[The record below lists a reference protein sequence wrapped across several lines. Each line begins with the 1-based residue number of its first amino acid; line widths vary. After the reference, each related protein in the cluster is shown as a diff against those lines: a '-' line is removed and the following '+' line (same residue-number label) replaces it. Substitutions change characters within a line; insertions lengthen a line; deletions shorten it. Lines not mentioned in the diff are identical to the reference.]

1 MQKTEKDTSQTS
13 LEKLKYTIGGSA
25 VSMAGFALAAEE
37 ASNDDP
43 ASGTNLSTLTE
54 PEIINVDS
62 GQHQS
67 NSSAT
72 AAQSTQGTA
81 AVLSEIP
88 DSSEPVI
95 ITIEDVAGNE
105 VLEAPTEETPDVSA
119 EIDDYAENIF
129 SDGELISQDAL
140 LPDEGLDIS
149 IISENVE
156 IISDP
161 DCLIADQYTD
171 NTAGD
176 LLDDFDLNNAEF
188 I

>member
-13 LEKLKYTIGGSA
+13 QEKLKYAIGGSV

-37 ASNDDP
+37 ASNEDP
-43 ASGTNLSTLTE
+43 LSDVSQSSQAD
-54 PEIINVDS
+54 PEILPIDP

-67 NSSAT
+67 SSSETAT
-72 AAQSTQGTA
+72 QSPIETA
-81 AVLSEIP
+81 SILAENP
-88 DSSEPVI
+88 NYDEPVI
-95 ITIEDVAGNE
+95 IMIEDIAE
-105 VLEAPTEETPDVSA
+105 DDVLEAPSYETPDVSA
-119 EIDDYAENIF
+119 EIEDYAGNIF
-129 SDGELISQDAL
+129 SDGELISQDGL
-140 LPDEGLDIS
+140 LPNEGLDIS

-161 DCLIADQYTD
+161 DCLIADQYAD

-176 LLDDFDLNNAEF
+176 LIDDIDLNNAEF

>member
-13 LEKLKYTIGGSA
+13 QEKLKYTIGGSA

-37 ASNDDP
+37 ASNEDP
-43 ASGTNLSTLTE
+43 VTDVSLSSQDE
-54 PEIINVDS
+54 PEILTVDP

-67 NSSAT
+67 SSYAT
-72 AAQSTQGTA
+72 TAQPAQGTA
-81 AVLSEIP
+81 VVLAENP
-88 DSSEPVI
+88 DSDAPVI
-95 ITIEDVAGNE
+95 ITIEDVAENE

-140 LPDEGLDIS
+140 LPDEGLNIS

-161 DCLIADQYTD
+161 DCLIADQYID